1 MYFACARN
9 TPNAKV
15 QKNYHICKRK
25 TKNLSKKCVLI
36 WNCGIFFVSLQSKSS
51 KRTTMTLTELHIL
64 NFKNIAEA
72 SLTFADKLNCFVGLN
87 GQGKTNL
94 LDAIYYLSFTKSAFN
109 AIDSQNIRHD
119 AEFAMIQGLYSNQQS
134 AVSDQPDEPVQ
145 VTCAIRRGQKKQFRC
160 GKKDYQ
166 RMLDHIG
173 KIPLVMVSPE
183 DNQLIAEGS
192 DERRRFLDIIIG
204 QTDRAYLEHLNL
216 YNALVKQ
223 RNALLKQ
230 FGEQP
235 TANSQEPKAGDE
247 LFEVIEMQMVPHAEY
262 IFGRRK
268 RFVEAFVPIFADLY
282 KTIAEVE
289 EQPQLTY
296 RSQLF
301 DRELSE
307 ALRRTRQRDL
317 ILGWTSQGAHKDEL
331 EMQLGDYPL
340 RRVGSQG
347 QQKTYLIA
355 MKLAQALYLP
365 LAVSHWPLTEGSQEP
380 KAKSQK
386 PILLLDDIFDKL
398 DATRVA
404 RIIDMLRCEQ
414 FGQIFLTD
422 TDRQHLTDI
431 VKPLGSSKVFNV
443 SSGDFRAG

>member
-1 MYFACARN
+1 MRG
-9 TPNAKV
+9 T
-15 QKNYHICKRK
+15 
-25 TKNLSKKCVLI
+25 
-36 WNCGIFFVSLQSKSS
+36 IFVMLYG
-51 KRTTMTLTELHIL
+51 RMTLQELHII
-64 NFKNIAEA
+64 NFKNIQEA
-72 SLTFADKLNCFVGLN
+72 DLTFADKLNCFVGLN

-109 AIDSQNIRHD
+109 TIDSQNIRHD
-119 AEFAMIQGLYSNQQS
+119 ADFAMIQGVYTQTSTKPRQNLDLPSTES
-134 AVSDQPDEPVQ
+134 GDDIQ
-145 VTCAIRRGQKKQFRC
+145 VTCSIRRGQKKQFRY

-166 RMLDHIG
+166 RLLDHIG
-173 KIPLVMVSPE
+173 RIPLVIVSPE

-230 FGEQP
+230 YSEVSNQQSVP
-235 TANSQEPKAGDE
+235 ED
-247 LFEVIEMQMVPHAEY
+247 LFEVLEQQMVPHAGY
-262 IFGRRK
+262 IFGKRRD
-268 RFVEAFVPIFADLY
+268 FVEAFVPVFAGLY
-282 KTIAEVE
+282 NEIAEVE
-289 EQPQLTY
+289 EQPQLIY

-301 DRELSE
+301 DRELGE

-317 ILGWTSQGAHKDEL
+317 ILGWTSQGVHKDEL
-331 EMQLGDYPL
+331 EMLLGEYPL

-355 MKLAQALYLP
+355 MKLAQALYLSEHQP
-365 LAVSHWPLTEGSQEP
+365 NMADSTT
-380 KAKSQK
+380 

-398 DATRVA
+398 DAERVS
-404 RIIDMLRCEQ
+404 RIVSLVQSDK

-422 TDRQHLTDI
+422 TDRQHLTEI
-431 VKPLGSSKVFNV
+431 VQPDGVPADLSKVFYV
-443 SSGDFRAG
+443 SGGDFRAG

>member
-1 MYFACARN
+1 
-9 TPNAKV
+9 
-15 QKNYHICKRK
+15 
-25 TKNLSKKCVLI
+25 
-36 WNCGIFFVSLQSKSS
+36 
-51 KRTTMTLTELHIL
+51 MTLKELHII
-64 NFKNIAEA
+64 NFKNIREA
-72 SLTFADKLNCFVGLN
+72 DLTFADKLNCFVGLN

-109 AIDSQNIRHD
+109 TIDSQNILHD
-119 AEFAMIQGLYSNQQS
+119 AEFAMIQGVYS
-134 AVSDQPDEPVQ
+134 ADSDQDETMQ
-145 VTCAIRRGQKKQFRC
+145 VTCGIRRGQKKQFRC

-173 KIPLVMVSPE
+173 RIPLVMVSPE
-183 DNQLIAEGS
+183 DGQLIAEGS
-192 DERRRFLDIIIG
+192 DERRRFMDVVIG

-230 FGEQP
+230 YGDSGQP
-235 TANSQEPKAGDE
+235 SIPDE
-247 LFEVIEMQMVPHAEY
+247 LFEVIEMQMVPHATY
-262 IFGRRK
+262 IFAQRK
-268 RFVEAFVPIFADLY
+268 AFVETFVPLFADLY

-289 EQPQLTY
+289 EMPQLTY

-301 DRELSE
+301 DRELGE
-307 ALRRTRQRDL
+307 ALQRTRQRDL
-317 ILGWTSQGAHKDEL
+317 ILGWTSQGVHKDEL

-355 MKLAQALYLP
+355 MKLAQALYLNGQQS
-365 LAVSHWPLTEGSQEP
+365 AVSNQ
-380 KAKSQK
+380 QK

-404 RIIDMLRCEQ
+404 RIVNLVRDEQ

-431 VKPLGSSKVFNV
+431 VRPIGTIDGEIQPLGSSKVFYV
-443 SSGDFRAG
+443 SGGDFREA

>member
-1 MYFACARN
+1 M
-9 TPNAKV
+9 
-15 QKNYHICKRK
+15 I
-25 TKNLSKKCVLI
+25 
-36 WNCGIFFVSLQSKSS
+36 LQ
-51 KRTTMTLTELHIL
+51 ELHIID
-64 NFKNIAEA
+64 FKNIREA
-72 SLTFADKLNCFVGLN
+72 DLTFADKLNCFVGLN

-109 AIDSQNIRHD
+109 TVDSQNIRHD
-119 AEFAMIQGLYSNQQS
+119 AEFAMIQGVYALGNGFAS
-134 AVSDQPDEPVQ
+134 DEPIQ
-145 VTCAIRRGQKKQFRC
+145 VTCGIRRGLKKQFKL

-173 KIPLVMVSPE
+173 RIPLVMVSPE

-216 YNALVKQ
+216 YNSLVKQ

-230 FGEQP
+230 YGDGEQP
-235 TANSQEPKAGDE
+235 TVPGD
-247 LFEVIEMQMVPHAEY
+247 LFDVIEIQMVPHAEY
-262 IFGRRK
+262 IFARRK
-268 RFVEAFVPIFADLY
+268 AFVEAFVPIFADLY

-289 EQPQLTY
+289 EQPRLTY

-301 DRELSE
+301 DRDLAES
-307 ALRRTRQRDL
+307 LRRTRQRDL
-317 ILGWTSQGAHKDEL
+317 ILGWTSQGVHKDEL

-355 MKLAQALYLP
+355 MKLAQALALDN
-365 LAVSHWPLTEGSQEP
+365 AVALDAMQHKGDACLRSPQQLG
-380 KAKSQK
+380 K

-404 RIIDMLRCEQ
+404 RIVDMLRGEQ

-422 TDRQHLTDI
+422 TDRQHLTEI
-431 VKPLGSSKVFNV
+431 VQPLGLSKVFYV
-443 SSGDFRAG
+443 SGGDFRAG

>member
-1 MYFACARN
+1 
-9 TPNAKV
+9 
-15 QKNYHICKRK
+15 
-25 TKNLSKKCVLI
+25 
-36 WNCGIFFVSLQSKSS
+36 
-51 KRTTMTLTELHIL
+51 MTLNELHII
-64 NFKNIAEA
+64 NFKNIREA
-72 SLTFADKLNCFVGLN
+72 DLTFADKLNCFVGLN

-109 AIDSQNIRHD
+109 TIDSQNILHD
-119 AEFAMIQGLYSNQQS
+119 AEFAMIQGVYS
-134 AVSDQPDEPVQ
+134 ADSDQDETMQ
-145 VTCAIRRGQKKQFRC
+145 VTCGIRRGQKKQFRC

-173 KIPLVMVSPE
+173 LIPLVMVSPE
-183 DNQLIAEGS
+183 DSQLIAEGS
-192 DERRRFLDIIIG
+192 DERRRFMDVVIG
-204 QTDRAYLEHLNL
+204 QTDRTYLEHLNQ

-230 FGEQP
+230 Y
-235 TANSQEPKAGDE
+235 GDSDQRSIPDD
-247 LFEVIEMQMVPHAEY
+247 LFEVIEMQMVPHAMY
-262 IFGRRK
+262 IFAQRK
-268 RFVEAFVPIFADLY
+268 AFVEAFVPLFADLY

-289 EQPQLTY
+289 EMPQLTY

-301 DRELSE
+301 DRELGE
-307 ALRRTRQRDL
+307 ALQRTRQRDL
-317 ILGWTSQGAHKDEL
+317 ILGWTSQGVHKDEL

-355 MKLAQALYLP
+355 MKLAQALYLSSEQS
-365 LAVSHWPLTEGSQEP
+365 AVSSR
-380 KAKSQK
+380 K

-404 RIIDMLRCEQ
+404 RIVNLVRGEQ

-431 VKPLGSSKVFNV
+431 VRPIGTIDGEEQPLDSSKVFYV
-443 SSGDFRAG
+443 SGGDFREA

>member
-1 MYFACARN
+1 M
-9 TPNAKV
+9 
-15 QKNYHICKRK
+15 
-25 TKNLSKKCVLI
+25 L
-36 WNCGIFFVSLQSKSS
+36 
-51 KRTTMTLTELHIL
+51 LTELHIL
-64 NFKNIAEA
+64 NFKNIREA
-72 SLTFADKLNCFVGLN
+72 DLQFADKLNCFVGQN

-109 AIDSQNIRHD
+109 PIDSQNISHD
-119 AEFAMIQGLYSNQQS
+119 AGFAMIRGVY
-134 AVSDQPDEPVQ
+134 SDQTSAISSQADEPVQ
-145 VTCAIRRGQKKQFRC
+145 VTCSIKRGQKKQFRY

-166 RMLDHIG
+166 RMIDHIG
-173 KIPLVMVSPE
+173 RIPLVMVSPE

-192 DERRRFLDIIIG
+192 DERRRFLDIIIS
-204 QTDRAYLEHLNL
+204 QTDRAYLEHLSL

-230 FGEQP
+230 YGEG
-235 TANSQEPKAGDE
+235 SQQSAVSNQQADD
-247 LFEVIEMQMVPHAEY
+247 LFEVLEMQMIPHAEY
-262 IFGRRK
+262 IFTRRK
-268 RFVEAFVPIFADLY
+268 AFVEAFVPIFADLY

-289 EQPQLTY
+289 ETPQLTY

-301 DRELSE
+301 DRELGG

-317 ILGWTSQGAHKDEL
+317 ILGWTSQGVHKDEL

-355 MKLAQALYLP
+355 MKLAQALYFSNQSS
-365 LAVSHWPLTEGSQEP
+365 AVSGQQSAVSDQQSGTGSEQTKSNRPL
-380 KAKSQK
+380 
-386 PILLLDDIFDKL
+386 LLLDDIFDKL
-398 DATRVA
+398 DASRVA
-404 RIIDMLRCEQ
+404 RIIDLVRNNQ

-443 SSGDFRAG
+443 SGGDFRAGQDD

>member
-1 MYFACARN
+1 
-9 TPNAKV
+9 
-15 QKNYHICKRK
+15 
-25 TKNLSKKCVLI
+25 
-36 WNCGIFFVSLQSKSS
+36 
-51 KRTTMTLTELHIL
+51 MTLNELHII
-64 NFKNIAEA
+64 NFKNIREA
-72 SLTFADKLNCFVGLN
+72 DLTFADKLNCFVGLN

-109 AIDSQNIRHD
+109 TIDSQNILHD
-119 AEFAMIQGLYSNQQS
+119 AEFAMIQGVYS
-134 AVSDQPDEPVQ
+134 ADSDQDETMQ
-145 VTCAIRRGQKKQFRC
+145 VTCGIRRGQKKQFRC

-173 KIPLVMVSPE
+173 RIPLVMVSPE
-183 DNQLIAEGS
+183 DGQLIAEGS
-192 DERRRFLDIIIG
+192 DERRRFMDVVIG

-230 FGEQP
+230 YGDSDQP
-235 TANSQEPKAGDE
+235 SIPDE
-247 LFEVIEMQMVPHAEY
+247 LFEVIEMQMVPHAMY
-262 IFGRRK
+262 IFAQRK
-268 RFVEAFVPIFADLY
+268 AFVEAFVPLFADLY

-289 EQPQLTY
+289 EMPQLTY
-296 RSQLF
+296 RSQVF
-301 DRELSE
+301 DRELGE
-307 ALRRTRQRDL
+307 ALQRTRQRDL
-317 ILGWTSQGAHKDEL
+317 ILGWTSQGVHKDEL

-355 MKLAQALYLP
+355 MKLAQALYLSSQQS
-365 LAVSHWPLTEGSQEP
+365 AVSSR
-380 KAKSQK
+380 K

-404 RIIDMLRCEQ
+404 RIVNLVRGEQ

-431 VKPLGSSKVFNV
+431 VRPIGTIDDEVQPLGSSKVFYV
-443 SSGDFRAG
+443 SGGDFREA

>member
-1 MYFACARN
+1 
-9 TPNAKV
+9 
-15 QKNYHICKRK
+15 
-25 TKNLSKKCVLI
+25 
-36 WNCGIFFVSLQSKSS
+36 
-51 KRTTMTLTELHIL
+51 MTLKELHII
-64 NFKNIAEA
+64 NFKNIREA
-72 SLTFADKLNCFVGLN
+72 DLTFADKLNCFVGLN

-109 AIDSQNIRHD
+109 TIDSQNILHD
-119 AEFAMIQGLYSNQQS
+119 AEFAMIQGVYS
-134 AVSDQPDEPVQ
+134 ADSDQDETMQ
-145 VTCAIRRGQKKQFRC
+145 VTCGIRRGQKKQFRC

-173 KIPLVMVSPE
+173 RIPLVMVSPE
-183 DNQLIAEGS
+183 DGQLIAEGS
-192 DERRRFLDIIIG
+192 DERRRFMDVVIG

-230 FGEQP
+230 YGDSDRP
-235 TANSQEPKAGDE
+235 SIPDE
-247 LFEVIEMQMVPHAEY
+247 LFEVIEMQMVPHALY
-262 IFGRRK
+262 IFAQRK
-268 RFVEAFVPIFADLY
+268 AFVEAFVPLFADLY

-289 EQPQLTY
+289 EMPQLTY

-301 DRELSE
+301 DRELGE
-307 ALRRTRQRDL
+307 ALQRTRQRDL
-317 ILGWTSQGAHKDEL
+317 ILGWTSQGVHKDEL

-355 MKLAQALYLP
+355 MKLAQALYLSSQQS
-365 LAVSHWPLTEGSQEP
+365 AVSSR
-380 KAKSQK
+380 K

-404 RIIDMLRCEQ
+404 RIVNLVRGEQ

-431 VKPLGSSKVFNV
+431 VRPIGTIDGEVQPLGSSKVFYV
-443 SSGDFRAG
+443 SGGDFREA

>member
-1 MYFACARN
+1 M
-9 TPNAKV
+9 
-15 QKNYHICKRK
+15 I
-25 TKNLSKKCVLI
+25 
-36 WNCGIFFVSLQSKSS
+36 LQ
-51 KRTTMTLTELHIL
+51 ELHIID
-64 NFKNIAEA
+64 FKNIREA
-72 SLTFADKLNCFVGLN
+72 DLTFADKLNCFVGLN

-109 AIDSQNIRHD
+109 TVDSQNIRHD
-119 AEFAMIQGLYSNQQS
+119 AEFAMIQGVYALGNGFAS
-134 AVSDQPDEPVQ
+134 DEPIQ
-145 VTCAIRRGQKKQFRC
+145 VTCGIRRGLKKQFKL

-173 KIPLVMVSPE
+173 RIPLVMVSPE

-216 YNALVKQ
+216 YNSLVKQ

-230 FGEQP
+230 YGDGDQP
-235 TANSQEPKAGDE
+235 TVPCD
-247 LFEVIEMQMVPHAEY
+247 LFDVIEMQMVPHAEY
-262 IFGRRK
+262 IFAHRK
-268 RFVEAFVPIFADLY
+268 AFVEAFVPIFADLY

-289 EQPQLTY
+289 EQPRLTY

-301 DRELSE
+301 DRDLAES
-307 ALRRTRQRDL
+307 LRRTRQRDL
-317 ILGWTSQGAHKDEL
+317 ILGWTSQGVHKDEL

-355 MKLAQALYLP
+355 MKLAQAFALDN
-365 LAVSHWPLTEGSQEP
+365 AVASDAMRHKGDACLRSPQQLG
-380 KAKSQK
+380 K

-404 RIIDMLRCEQ
+404 RIVDMLRGEQ

-422 TDRQHLTDI
+422 TDRQHLTEI
-431 VKPLGSSKVFNV
+431 VQPLGLSKVFYV
-443 SSGDFRAG
+443 SGGDFRAG

>member
-1 MYFACARN
+1 MLL
-9 TPNAKV
+9 K
-15 QKNYHICKRK
+15 
-25 TKNLSKKCVLI
+25 
-36 WNCGIFFVSLQSKSS
+36 
-51 KRTTMTLTELHIL
+51 ELHIIG
-64 NFKNIAEA
+64 FKNIQET
-72 SLTFADKLNCFVGLN
+72 SLTFADKLNCFVGNN

-109 AIDSQNIRHD
+109 PIDSQNIRHD
-119 AEFAMIQGLYSNQQS
+119 SDFAMIQGVYVPFSNNTGVISGSNAEQD
-134 AVSDQPDEPVQ
+134 VVEPLSI
-145 VTCAIRRGQKKQFRC
+145 TCSIKRGAKKQFRC

-166 RMLDHIG
+166 RLIDHIG
-173 KIPLVMVSPE
+173 RIPLVMVSPE

-204 QTDRAYLEHLNL
+204 QTDRAYLEHLSL

-230 FGEQP
+230 YSEAP
-235 TANSQEPKAGDE
+235 SVPDD
-247 LFEVIEMQMVPHAEY
+247 LFEVLEMQMVPHASY
-262 IFGRRK
+262 IFARREE
-268 RFVEAFVPIFADLY
+268 FVKAFIPVFADLY
-282 KTIAEVE
+282 KTIALVE

-296 RSQLF
+296 RSQLH
-301 DRELSE
+301 DRDLLQSL
-307 ALRRTRQRDL
+307 ANTRRRDL
-317 ILGWTSQGAHKDEL
+317 ILGWTSQGIHKDEL

-355 MKLAQALYLP
+355 LKLAQALYLSEQS
-365 LAVSHWPLTEGSQEP
+365 V
-380 KAKSQK
+380 K

-398 DATRVA
+398 DSTRVA
-404 RIIDMLRCEQ
+404 RIVDMVRSDR

-431 VKPLGSSKVFNV
+431 VQPYGSSKVFYV
-443 SSGDFRAG
+443 SGGDFRAG

>member
-1 MYFACARN
+1 M
-9 TPNAKV
+9 
-15 QKNYHICKRK
+15 I
-25 TKNLSKKCVLI
+25 LS
-36 WNCGIFFVSLQSKSS
+36 
-51 KRTTMTLTELHIL
+51 ELHII
-64 NFKNIAEA
+64 NFKNIHEA
-72 SLTFADKLNCFVGLN
+72 SLTFADKLNCFVGQN

-109 AIDSQNIRHD
+109 PIDSQNICHEAD
-119 AEFAMIQGLYSNQQS
+119 FAMIQGQY
-134 AVSDQPDEPVQ
+134 QPSLADDSEPVQ
-145 VTCAIRRGQKKQFRC
+145 ITCSIKRGQKKQFRY
-160 GKKDYQ
+160 GKKEYQ

-173 KIPLVMVSPE
+173 RIPLVMVSPE

-204 QTDRAYLEHLNL
+204 QTDRAYLEHLSL

-230 FGEQP
+230 YGEGSQLS
-235 TANSQEPKAGDE
+235 TLNSQLSTSNND
-247 LFEVIEMQMVPHAEY
+247 LFEVLEMQMIPHAGY
-262 IFGRRK
+262 IFARRK
-268 RFVEAFVPIFADLY
+268 TFVEAFVPIFADLY

-289 EQPQLTY
+289 ELPRLTY

-301 DRELSE
+301 DRELGE

-317 ILGWTSQGAHKDEL
+317 ILGWTSQGIHKDEL

-355 MKLAQALYLP
+355 LKLAQALYLSMDQP
-365 LAVSHWPLTEGSQEP
+365 SLADNR
-380 KAKSQK
+380 

-398 DATRVA
+398 DASRVA
-404 RIIDMLRCEQ
+404 RIIELVRSER

-431 VKPLGSSKVFNV
+431 VKPFGSSKVFYV
-443 SSGDFRAG
+443 SGGDFRAG

>member
-1 MYFACARN
+1 
-9 TPNAKV
+9 
-15 QKNYHICKRK
+15 
-25 TKNLSKKCVLI
+25 
-36 WNCGIFFVSLQSKSS
+36 
-51 KRTTMTLTELHIL
+51 MTLNELHII
-64 NFKNIAEA
+64 NFKNIREA
-72 SLTFADKLNCFVGLN
+72 DLTFADKLNCFVGLN

-109 AIDSQNIRHD
+109 TIDSQNILHE
-119 AEFAMIQGLYSNQQS
+119 AEFAMIQGVYNRPFPGPSIKPAEGEQQS
-134 AVSDQPDEPVQ
+134 ADSDQDETMQ
-145 VTCAIRRGQKKQFRC
+145 VTCGIRRGQKKQFRC

-173 KIPLVMVSPE
+173 RIPLVMVSPE
-183 DNQLIAEGS
+183 DGQLIAEGS
-192 DERRRFLDIIIG
+192 DERRRFMDVVIG

-230 FGEQP
+230 YGDSGQP
-235 TANSQEPKAGDE
+235 SIPDE
-247 LFEVIEMQMVPHAEY
+247 LFEVIEMQMVPHAMY
-262 IFGRRK
+262 IFAQRK
-268 RFVEAFVPIFADLY
+268 AFVEAFVPLFADLY

-289 EQPQLTY
+289 EMPQLTY

-301 DRELSE
+301 DRELGE
-307 ALRRTRQRDL
+307 ALQRTRQRDL
-317 ILGWTSQGAHKDEL
+317 ILGWTSQGVHKDEL

-355 MKLAQALYLP
+355 MKLAQALYLSSQQS
-365 LAVSHWPLTEGSQEP
+365 AVSSR
-380 KAKSQK
+380 K
-386 PILLLDDIFDKL
+386 PILLLDDTFDKL

-404 RIIDMLRCEQ
+404 RIVNLVRGEQ

-431 VKPLGSSKVFNV
+431 VRPIGTIDGEIQPLGSSKVFYV
-443 SSGDFRAG
+443 SGGDFREA

>member
-1 MYFACARN
+1 
-9 TPNAKV
+9 
-15 QKNYHICKRK
+15 
-25 TKNLSKKCVLI
+25 
-36 WNCGIFFVSLQSKSS
+36 
-51 KRTTMTLTELHIL
+51 MTLQELHII
-64 NFKNIAEA
+64 NFKNIQEA
-72 SLTFADKLNCFVGLN
+72 DLTFADKLNCFVGLN

-109 AIDSQNIRHD
+109 TIDSQNIRHD
-119 AEFAMIQGLYSNQQS
+119 ADFAMIQGVYTQTSTKPRQNLDLPSTES
-134 AVSDQPDEPVQ
+134 GDDIQ
-145 VTCAIRRGQKKQFRC
+145 VTCSIRRGQKKQFRY

-166 RMLDHIG
+166 RLLDHIG
-173 KIPLVMVSPE
+173 RIPLVIVSPE

-230 FGEQP
+230 YSEVSNQQSVP
-235 TANSQEPKAGDE
+235 ED
-247 LFEVIEMQMVPHAEY
+247 LFEVLEQQMVPHAGY
-262 IFGRRK
+262 IFGKRRD
-268 RFVEAFVPIFADLY
+268 FVEAFVPVFAGLY
-282 KTIAEVE
+282 NEIAEVE
-289 EQPQLTY
+289 EQPQLIY

-301 DRELSE
+301 DRELGE

-317 ILGWTSQGAHKDEL
+317 ILGWTSQGVHKDEL
-331 EMQLGDYPL
+331 EMLLGEYPL

-355 MKLAQALYLP
+355 MKLAQALYLSEHQP
-365 LAVSHWPLTEGSQEP
+365 NMADSTT
-380 KAKSQK
+380 

-398 DATRVA
+398 DAERVS
-404 RIIDMLRCEQ
+404 RIVSLVQSDK

-422 TDRQHLTDI
+422 TDRQHLTEI
-431 VKPLGSSKVFNV
+431 VQPDGVPADLSKVFYV
-443 SSGDFRAG
+443 SGGDFRAG

>member
-1 MYFACARN
+1 
-9 TPNAKV
+9 
-15 QKNYHICKRK
+15 
-25 TKNLSKKCVLI
+25 
-36 WNCGIFFVSLQSKSS
+36 
-51 KRTTMTLTELHIL
+51 MTLNELHII
-64 NFKNIAEA
+64 NFKNIREA
-72 SLTFADKLNCFVGLN
+72 DLTFADKLNCFVGLN

-109 AIDSQNIRHD
+109 TIDSQNILHD
-119 AEFAMIQGLYSNQQS
+119 AEFAMIQGVYS
-134 AVSDQPDEPVQ
+134 ADSDQDETMQ
-145 VTCAIRRGQKKQFRC
+145 VTCGIRRGQKKQFRC

-173 KIPLVMVSPE
+173 RIPLVMVSPE
-183 DNQLIAEGS
+183 DGQLIAEGS
-192 DERRRFLDIIIG
+192 DERRRFMDVVIG
-204 QTDRAYLEHLNL
+204 QTDRSYLEHLNL

-230 FGEQP
+230 Y
-235 TANSQEPKAGDE
+235 GDSDQRSIPEE
-247 LFEVIEMQMVPHAEY
+247 LFEVIEMQMVPHAMY
-262 IFGRRK
+262 IFAQRK
-268 RFVEAFVPIFADLY
+268 AFVEAFVPLFAALY

-289 EQPQLTY
+289 EMPQLTY

-301 DRELSE
+301 DRELGE
-307 ALRRTRQRDL
+307 ALQRTRQRDL
-317 ILGWTSQGAHKDEL
+317 ILGWTSQGVHKDEL

-355 MKLAQALYLP
+355 MKLAQALYLSSEQS
-365 LAVSHWPLTEGSQEP
+365 AVSSR
-380 KAKSQK
+380 K

-404 RIIDMLRCEQ
+404 RIVNLVRGEQ

-431 VKPLGSSKVFNV
+431 VRPIGTIDGEEQPLGSSKVFYV
-443 SSGDFRAG
+443 SGGDFREA

>member
-1 MYFACARN
+1 MLLA
-9 TPNAKV
+9 
-15 QKNYHICKRK
+15 
-25 TKNLSKKCVLI
+25 
-36 WNCGIFFVSLQSKSS
+36 
-51 KRTTMTLTELHIL
+51 ELNIL
-64 NFKNIAEA
+64 NFKNIREA
-72 SLTFADKLNCFVGLN
+72 SLTFADKLNCFVGQN

-109 AIDSQNIRHD
+109 PIDSQNICHEAD
-119 AEFAMIQGLYSNQQS
+119 FAMIQGQY
-134 AVSDQPDEPVQ
+134 QPSLADDSVPVQ
-145 VTCAIRRGQKKQFRC
+145 ITCSIKRGQKKQFRY
-160 GKKDYQ
+160 GKKEYQ

-173 KIPLVMVSPE
+173 RIPLVMVSPE

-204 QTDRAYLEHLNL
+204 QTDRAYLEHLSL

-230 FGEQP
+230 YGEGSQLS
-235 TANSQEPKAGDE
+235 TLNSQLSTSNND
-247 LFEVIEMQMVPHAEY
+247 LFEVLEMQMIPHAEY
-262 IFGRRK
+262 IFARRK
-268 RFVEAFVPIFADLY
+268 TFVEAFVPIFADLY

-289 EQPQLTY
+289 ELPRLTY

-301 DRELSE
+301 DRELGES
-307 ALRRTRQRDL
+307 LHRTRQRDL
-317 ILGWTSQGAHKDEL
+317 ILGWTSQGIHKDEL
-331 EMQLGDYPL
+331 EMQLGEYPL

-355 MKLAQALYLP
+355 LKLAQALYLSMDQP
-365 LAVSHWPLTEGSQEP
+365 SLADNR
-380 KAKSQK
+380 

-398 DATRVA
+398 DASRVA
-404 RIIDMLRCEQ
+404 RIIELVRSER

-431 VKPLGSSKVFNV
+431 VKPFGSSKVFYV
-443 SSGDFRAG
+443 SGGDFRAG

>member
-1 MYFACARN
+1 MLLA
-9 TPNAKV
+9 
-15 QKNYHICKRK
+15 
-25 TKNLSKKCVLI
+25 
-36 WNCGIFFVSLQSKSS
+36 
-51 KRTTMTLTELHIL
+51 ELNIL
-64 NFKNIAEA
+64 NFKNIREA
-72 SLTFADKLNCFVGLN
+72 SLTFADKLNCFVGQN

-109 AIDSQNIRHD
+109 PIDSQNICHEAD
-119 AEFAMIQGLYSNQQS
+119 FAMIQGQY
-134 AVSDQPDEPVQ
+134 QPSLADSEPVQ
-145 VTCAIRRGQKKQFRC
+145 ITCSIKRGQKKQFRY
-160 GKKDYQ
+160 GKKEYQ

-173 KIPLVMVSPE
+173 RIPLVMVSPE

-204 QTDRAYLEHLNL
+204 QTDRAYLEHLSL

-230 FGEQP
+230 YGEQSAISNQP
-235 TANSQEPKAGDE
+235 SDD
-247 LFEVIEMQMVPHAEY
+247 LFEVLEMQMIPHAGY
-262 IFGRRK
+262 IFARRK
-268 RFVEAFVPIFADLY
+268 TFVEAFVPIFADLY

-289 EQPQLTY
+289 ELPRLTY

-301 DRELSE
+301 DRELGE
-307 ALRRTRQRDL
+307 ALHRTRQRDL
-317 ILGWTSQGAHKDEL
+317 ILGWTSQGIHKDEL

-355 MKLAQALYLP
+355 LKLAQALYLSMDQP
-365 LAVSHWPLTEGSQEP
+365 SLADNR
-380 KAKSQK
+380 

-398 DATRVA
+398 DASRVA
-404 RIIDMLRCEQ
+404 RIIELVRSER

-431 VKPLGSSKVFNV
+431 VKPFGSSKVFYV
-443 SSGDFRAG
+443 SGGDFRAG

>member
-1 MYFACARN
+1 
-9 TPNAKV
+9 
-15 QKNYHICKRK
+15 
-25 TKNLSKKCVLI
+25 
-36 WNCGIFFVSLQSKSS
+36 
-51 KRTTMTLTELHIL
+51 MTLQELHII
-64 NFKNIAEA
+64 NFKNIQEA
-72 SLTFADKLNCFVGLN
+72 DLKFADKLNCFVGQN

-109 AIDSQNIRHD
+109 PIDSQNIRHD
-119 AEFAMIQGLYSNQQS
+119 AEFAMIQGIYGAPETTNAVVLGRAEARVASMPQS
-134 AVSDQPDEPVQ
+134 GISCERVAECE

-173 KIPLVMVSPE
+173 RIPLVMVSPE

-204 QTDRAYLEHLNL
+204 QTDRAYLEHLSM

-230 FGEQP
+230 YAEASVIP
-235 TANSQEPKAGDE
+235 ED
-247 LFEVIEMQMVPHAEY
+247 LFEVLEHQMVPHAIY
-262 IFGRRK
+262 IFEHRRT
-268 RFVEAFVPIFADLY
+268 FVDAFVPLFAELY

-301 DRELSE
+301 DRDLSE
-307 ALRRTRQRDL
+307 SLRCTRQRDL
-317 ILGWTSQGAHKDEL
+317 ILGWTSQGVHKDEL
-331 EMQLGDYPL
+331 EMQLGEYPL

-355 MKLAQALYLP
+355 MKLAQALYFN
-365 LAVSHWPLTEGSQEP
+365 AC
-380 KAKSQK
+380 K
-386 PILLLDDIFDKL
+386 PILLLNDIFDKL
-398 DATRVA
+398 DASRVA
-404 RIIDMLRCEQ
+404 RIIDMVRGEQ

-422 TDRQHLTDI
+422 TNRQHLTEI
-431 VKPLGSSKVFNV
+431 VQPLGSSEVFYV
-443 SSGDFRAG
+443 SGGDFRAG

>member
-1 MYFACARN
+1 
-9 TPNAKV
+9 
-15 QKNYHICKRK
+15 
-25 TKNLSKKCVLI
+25 
-36 WNCGIFFVSLQSKSS
+36 
-51 KRTTMTLTELHIL
+51 MTLNELHII
-64 NFKNIAEA
+64 NFKNIREA
-72 SLTFADKLNCFVGLN
+72 DLTFADKLNCFVGLN

-109 AIDSQNIRHD
+109 TIDSQNILHD
-119 AEFAMIQGLYSNQQS
+119 AEFAMIQGVYS
-134 AVSDQPDEPVQ
+134 ADSDQDETMQ
-145 VTCAIRRGQKKQFRC
+145 VTCGIRRGQKKQFRC

-166 RMLDHIG
+166 HMLDHIG
-173 KIPLVMVSPE
+173 RIPLVMVSPE
-183 DNQLIAEGS
+183 DGQLIAEGS
-192 DERRRFLDIIIG
+192 DERRRFMDVVIG

-230 FGEQP
+230 YGDSGQP
-235 TANSQEPKAGDE
+235 SIPDE
-247 LFEVIEMQMVPHAEY
+247 LFEVIEMQMVPHAMY
-262 IFGRRK
+262 IFAQRK
-268 RFVEAFVPIFADLY
+268 AFVVAFVPLFADLY

-289 EQPQLTY
+289 EMPQLTY

-301 DRELSE
+301 DRELGE
-307 ALRRTRQRDL
+307 ALQRTRQRDL
-317 ILGWTSQGAHKDEL
+317 ILGWTSQGVHKDEL

-355 MKLAQALYLP
+355 MKLAQALYLSSQQS
-365 LAVSHWPLTEGSQEP
+365 AVSSR
-380 KAKSQK
+380 K

-404 RIIDMLRCEQ
+404 RIVNLVRGEQ

-431 VKPLGSSKVFNV
+431 VRPIGTIDGEVQPLGSSKVFYV
-443 SSGDFRAG
+443 SGGDFREA

>member
-1 MYFACARN
+1 
-9 TPNAKV
+9 
-15 QKNYHICKRK
+15 
-25 TKNLSKKCVLI
+25 
-36 WNCGIFFVSLQSKSS
+36 
-51 KRTTMTLTELHIL
+51 MTLNELHII
-64 NFKNIAEA
+64 NFKNIREA
-72 SLTFADKLNCFVGLN
+72 DLTFADKLNCFVGLN

-109 AIDSQNIRHD
+109 TIDSQNILHD
-119 AEFAMIQGLYSNQQS
+119 AEFAMIQGVYS
-134 AVSDQPDEPVQ
+134 ADSDQDETMQ
-145 VTCAIRRGQKKQFRC
+145 VTCGIRRGQKKQFRC

-173 KIPLVMVSPE
+173 RIPLVMVSPE
-183 DNQLIAEGS
+183 DSQLIAEGS
-192 DERRRFLDIIIG
+192 DERRRFMDVVIG
-204 QTDRAYLEHLNL
+204 QTDRSYLEHLNQ

-230 FGEQP
+230 Y
-235 TANSQEPKAGDE
+235 GDSDQRSIPEE
-247 LFEVIEMQMVPHAEY
+247 LFEVIEMQMVPHAMY
-262 IFGRRK
+262 IFAQRK
-268 RFVEAFVPIFADLY
+268 AFVEAFVPLFAALY

-289 EQPQLTY
+289 EMPQLTY

-301 DRELSE
+301 DRELGE
-307 ALRRTRQRDL
+307 ALQRTRQRDL
-317 ILGWTSQGAHKDEL
+317 ILGWTSQGVHKDEL

-355 MKLAQALYLP
+355 MKLAQALYLSSEQS
-365 LAVSHWPLTEGSQEP
+365 AVSSR
-380 KAKSQK
+380 K

-404 RIIDMLRCEQ
+404 RIVNLVRGEQ

-431 VKPLGSSKVFNV
+431 VRPIGTIDGEEQPLGSSKVFYV
-443 SSGDFRAG
+443 SGGDFREA

>member
-1 MYFACARN
+1 
-9 TPNAKV
+9 
-15 QKNYHICKRK
+15 
-25 TKNLSKKCVLI
+25 
-36 WNCGIFFVSLQSKSS
+36 
-51 KRTTMTLTELHIL
+51 MTLKELHII
-64 NFKNIAEA
+64 NFKNIREA
-72 SLTFADKLNCFVGLN
+72 DLTFADKLNCFVGLN

-109 AIDSQNIRHD
+109 TIDSQNILHD
-119 AEFAMIQGLYSNQQS
+119 AEFAMIQGVYSADSEQ
-134 AVSDQPDEPVQ
+134 DETMQ
-145 VTCAIRRGQKKQFRC
+145 VTCGIRRGQKKQFRC

-173 KIPLVMVSPE
+173 RIPLVMVSPE
-183 DNQLIAEGS
+183 DGQLIAEGS
-192 DERRRFLDIIIG
+192 DERRRFMDVVIG

-230 FGEQP
+230 YGDSGQP
-235 TANSQEPKAGDE
+235 SIPDE
-247 LFEVIEMQMVPHAEY
+247 LFEVIEMQMVPHAMY
-262 IFGRRK
+262 IFVQRK
-268 RFVEAFVPIFADLY
+268 AFVEAFVPLFADLY

-289 EQPQLTY
+289 EMPQLTY

-301 DRELSE
+301 DRELGE
-307 ALRRTRQRDL
+307 ALQRTRQRDL
-317 ILGWTSQGAHKDEL
+317 ILGWTSQGVHKDEL

-355 MKLAQALYLP
+355 MKLAQALYLSSQQS
-365 LAVSHWPLTEGSQEP
+365 AVSSR
-380 KAKSQK
+380 K

-404 RIIDMLRCEQ
+404 RIVNLVRGEQ

-431 VKPLGSSKVFNV
+431 VRPIGTIDGEIQPLGSSKVFYV
-443 SSGDFRAG
+443 SGGDFREA

>member
-1 MYFACARN
+1 
-9 TPNAKV
+9 
-15 QKNYHICKRK
+15 
-25 TKNLSKKCVLI
+25 
-36 WNCGIFFVSLQSKSS
+36 
-51 KRTTMTLTELHIL
+51 MTLNELHII
-64 NFKNIAEA
+64 NFKNIREA
-72 SLTFADKLNCFVGLN
+72 DLTFADKLNCFVGLN

-109 AIDSQNIRHD
+109 TIDSQNILHE
-119 AEFAMIQGLYSNQQS
+119 AEFAMIQGVYRNGPFPGPSIKPADGEQQS
-134 AVSDQPDEPVQ
+134 ADSDQDETMQ
-145 VTCAIRRGQKKQFRC
+145 VTCGIRRGQKKQFRC

-173 KIPLVMVSPE
+173 RIPLVMVSPE
-183 DNQLIAEGS
+183 DGQLIAEGS
-192 DERRRFLDIIIG
+192 DERRRFMDVVIG

-230 FGEQP
+230 YGDSGQP
-235 TANSQEPKAGDE
+235 SIPDE
-247 LFEVIEMQMVPHAEY
+247 LFEVIEMQMVPHATY
-262 IFGRRK
+262 IFAQRK
-268 RFVEAFVPIFADLY
+268 AFVEAFVPLFADLY

-289 EQPQLTY
+289 EMPQLTY

-301 DRELSE
+301 DRELGE
-307 ALRRTRQRDL
+307 ALQRTRQRDL
-317 ILGWTSQGAHKDEL
+317 ILGWTSQGIHKDEL

-355 MKLAQALYLP
+355 MKLAQALYLSSQQS
-365 LAVSHWPLTEGSQEP
+365 AVSSR
-380 KAKSQK
+380 K

-404 RIIDMLRCEQ
+404 RIVNLVRGEQ

-431 VKPLGSSKVFNV
+431 VRPIGTIDGEVQPLGSSKVFYV
-443 SSGDFRAG
+443 SGGDFREA

>member
-1 MYFACARN
+1 M
-9 TPNAKV
+9 
-15 QKNYHICKRK
+15 I
-25 TKNLSKKCVLI
+25 LS
-36 WNCGIFFVSLQSKSS
+36 
-51 KRTTMTLTELHIL
+51 ELHII
-64 NFKNIAEA
+64 NFKNIHEA
-72 SLTFADKLNCFVGLN
+72 SLTFADKLNCFVGQN

-109 AIDSQNIRHD
+109 PIDSQNICHEAD
-119 AEFAMIQGLYSNQQS
+119 FAMIQGQY
-134 AVSDQPDEPVQ
+134 QPSLADDSEPVQ
-145 VTCAIRRGQKKQFRC
+145 ITCSIKRGQKKQFRY
-160 GKKDYQ
+160 GKKEYQ

-173 KIPLVMVSPE
+173 RIPLVMVSPE

-204 QTDRAYLEHLNL
+204 QTDRAYLEHLSL

-230 FGEQP
+230 YGEG
-235 TANSQEPKAGDE
+235 SQLSTSNND
-247 LFEVIEMQMVPHAEY
+247 LFEVLEMQMIPHAEY
-262 IFGRRK
+262 IFARRK
-268 RFVEAFVPIFADLY
+268 AFVEAFVPIFADLY

-289 EQPQLTY
+289 ELPRLTY

-301 DRELSE
+301 DRELGE

-317 ILGWTSQGAHKDEL
+317 ILGWTSQGIHKDEL

-355 MKLAQALYLP
+355 LKLAQALYLSMDQP
-365 LAVSHWPLTEGSQEP
+365 SLADNR
-380 KAKSQK
+380 

-398 DATRVA
+398 DASRVA
-404 RIIDMLRCEQ
+404 RIIELVRSER

-431 VKPLGSSKVFNV
+431 VKPFGSSKVFYV
-443 SSGDFRAG
+443 SGGDFRAG

>member
-1 MYFACARN
+1 
-9 TPNAKV
+9 
-15 QKNYHICKRK
+15 
-25 TKNLSKKCVLI
+25 
-36 WNCGIFFVSLQSKSS
+36 
-51 KRTTMTLTELHIL
+51 MTLNELHII
-64 NFKNIAEA
+64 NFKNIREA
-72 SLTFADKLNCFVGLN
+72 DLTFADKLNCFVGLN

-109 AIDSQNIRHD
+109 TIDSQNILHD
-119 AEFAMIQGLYSNQQS
+119 AEFAMIQGVYS
-134 AVSDQPDEPVQ
+134 ADSDQDETMQ
-145 VTCAIRRGQKKQFRC
+145 VTCGIRRGQKKQFRC

-173 KIPLVMVSPE
+173 RIPLVMVSPE
-183 DNQLIAEGS
+183 DGQLIAEGS
-192 DERRRFLDIIIG
+192 DERRRFMDVVIG

-230 FGEQP
+230 YGDSGQP
-235 TANSQEPKAGDE
+235 SIPDE
-247 LFEVIEMQMVPHAEY
+247 LFEVIEMQMVPHAMY
-262 IFGRRK
+262 IFAQRK
-268 RFVEAFVPIFADLY
+268 AFVEAFVPLFADLY

-289 EQPQLTY
+289 EMPQLTY

-301 DRELSE
+301 DRELGE
-307 ALRRTRQRDL
+307 ALQRTRQRDL
-317 ILGWTSQGAHKDEL
+317 ILGWTSQGVHKDEL

-355 MKLAQALYLP
+355 MKLAQALYLSSQQS
-365 LAVSHWPLTEGSQEP
+365 AVSSR
-380 KAKSQK
+380 K

-404 RIIDMLRCEQ
+404 RIVNLVRGEQ

-431 VKPLGSSKVFNV
+431 VRPIGTIDGEIQPLGSSKVFYV
-443 SSGDFRAG
+443 SGGDFREA

>member
-1 MYFACARN
+1 
-9 TPNAKV
+9 
-15 QKNYHICKRK
+15 
-25 TKNLSKKCVLI
+25 
-36 WNCGIFFVSLQSKSS
+36 
-51 KRTTMTLTELHIL
+51 MTLNELHII
-64 NFKNIAEA
+64 NFKNIREA
-72 SLTFADKLNCFVGLN
+72 DLTFADKLNCFVGLN

-109 AIDSQNIRHD
+109 TIDSQNILHE
-119 AEFAMIQGLYSNQQS
+119 AQFAMIQGVYS
-134 AVSDQPDEPVQ
+134 ADSDQDETMQ
-145 VTCAIRRGQKKQFRC
+145 VTCGIRRGQKKQFRC

-173 KIPLVMVSPE
+173 HIPLVMVSPE
-183 DNQLIAEGS
+183 DGQLIAEGS
-192 DERRRFLDIIIG
+192 DERRRFMDVVIG

-230 FGEQP
+230 YGDSGQP
-235 TANSQEPKAGDE
+235 SIPDE
-247 LFEVIEMQMVPHAEY
+247 LFEVIEMQMVPHAMY
-262 IFGRRK
+262 IFAQRK
-268 RFVEAFVPIFADLY
+268 AFVEAFVPLFADLY

-289 EQPQLTY
+289 EMPQLTY

-301 DRELSE
+301 DRELGE
-307 ALRRTRQRDL
+307 ALQRTRQRDL
-317 ILGWTSQGAHKDEL
+317 ILGWTSQGVHKDEL

-355 MKLAQALYLP
+355 MKLAQALYLSSQQS
-365 LAVSHWPLTEGSQEP
+365 AVSSR
-380 KAKSQK
+380 K

-404 RIIDMLRCEQ
+404 RIVNLVRGEQ

-431 VKPLGSSKVFNV
+431 VRPIGTIDGEIQPLGSSKVFYD
-443 SSGDFRAG
+443 SGGDFREA